1 MDVMKRKLIFLSVFV
16 VALALCLVFLLMRGG
31 MERAEWRP
39 GMPLSREDLKIGV
52 IHITDPLNET
62 SGYAY
67 AHEVGI
73 REMQRELGL
82 KDYQILRKVNVYET
96 NQDEVEHAMRE
107 CILAGANIII
117 ATSWGYMN
125 TCEKLAG
132 EYPGVIFAHASGN
145 RRNDSNFTNY
155 FGRIYQARYLSGIVA
170 GLRTRTNKIGYVAA
184 MGKDN
189 SEVTGG
195 LNAFALGVESVNPGA
210 SIHVWMTE
218 RWFDPQGEAQSARA
232 LLAAGCDVIAQH
244 CNTPTPQIE
253 AQRAGRWGV
262 GYNSDMSRD
271 APNATIVSVMWN
283 WGVYYT
289 HLVRSVMDGSF
300 TTTPYFGGMAEG
312 MVGLTPFNETLLPA
326 GAAEAVASASER
338 IISGEFGVFD
348 GEMRTND
355 GNVVGKPGTTLPDRD
370 ITEGMNWYYHNII
383 HP

>member
-1 MDVMKRKLIFLSVFV
+1 
-16 VALALCLVFLLMRGG
+16 
-31 MERAEWRP
+31 
-39 GMPLSREDLKIGV
+39 MPLSREDLKIGV